1 MLSKETK
8 VGVKNKENKTACFI
22 EMEGLLNS
30 PELIMICQ
38 GGKGRAAGPG
48 WRVGEAGWG
57 REVSRSGLRSRTG
70 CKDRGDVVVFR
81 GGVSSSF
88 SAPQIRADYGGGW
101 GEGFG
106 TLASLLAK
114 SCFWTLSVCHHPHQ
128 PLGRSPV
135 PSLPTSQGWAEAKWH
150 PADSQKLP
158 ARPSHLSQGAPKNS
172 ALSSWYP
179 LPLPKEW

>member
-30 PELIMICQ
+30 PELI
-38 GGKGRAAGPG
+38 GDLPG
-48 WRVGEAGWG
+48 WELKNSRARVE
-57 REVSRSGLRSRTG
+57 SGRSRAG
-70 CKDRGDVVVFR
+70 ERSQQELPALSDWLEGPWRCRGLQRGSQQLVFCTTDKSR
-81 GGVSSSF
+81 LW
-88 SAPQIRADYGGGW
+88 W

-106 TLASLLAK
+106 TLASLLTK

-158 ARPSHLSQGAPKNS
+158 ARPSRLSQGAPKNS